1 MKNVVGGGGAHDVE
15 TKGEGRAFTTRRA
28 FLSAAPALAAV
39 ALRREFLLAGGG
51 RIVHPD
57 PRPGIDA
64 SEVMS
69 PESLA
74 AFPESTTE
82 IYDMVREMPRIAD
95 GIGCSCGCSILP
107 GYRSL
112 LTCYYPT
119 GMAMGCQICQGQAR
133 LAHRRFKEGQTLE
146 QIRRATDARYG

>member
-1 MKNVVGGGGAHDVE
+1 MAS
-15 TKGEGRAFTTRRA
+15 RRS
-28 FLSAAPALAAV
+28 FLRAAPAFAAL
-39 ALRREFLLAGGG
+39 ALRPDLLARLEGAVPRAVGHG
-51 RIVHPD
+51 PGSSRIVHPD

-64 SEVMS
+64 TEVMS
-69 PESLA
+69 RERLA
-74 AFPESTTE
+74 AFPEGVKG

-107 GYRSL
+107 DYRSL

-133 LAHRRFKEGQTLE
+133 LAYGRFKEGQTLE